1 MQQQSVVA
9 WAEQVVCIR
18 LLFGRRLYGVMDVDE
33 AAADGPSDDVRE
45 SKNPLE
51 KMRVRL
57 AAENYNKPNSYQTM
71 PDDSDDEHTTG
82 LYTAPEFTA
91 YFVWNTV
98 TCVYI
103 KRQII
108 LILY

>member
-1 MQQQSVVA
+1 
-9 WAEQVVCIR
+9 
-18 LLFGRRLYGVMDVDE
+18 MDVDE

-82 LYTAPEFTA
+82 LYTALCLKYCNLCIYKTSN
-91 YFVWNTV
+91 YFDN
-98 TCVYI
+98 
-103 KRQII
+103 I
-108 LILY
+108 LD